1 MSASIFVCASACGHC
16 SRRKKTEQDTTN
28 IQPEITRLAGNEGKN
43 TAVDIASEAYEGG
56 TSDWVIIARDDDF
69 ADSMSSTGLAGVL
82 DAPILLTDR
91 LVGLDADAI
100 EKINAL
106 GATHAYII
114 GGEGA
119 IPFDVEAQ
127 LKANTKVESTERVW
141 GHDYYDTSV
150 KCYEKIK
157 EHAASNNETITD
169 AIVAMGRNFQDAL
182 SISSFAYKYH
192 LPIFLQTDAAET
204 KDCCLPDESVAA
216 VRDIVGTESDAKGTI
231 YVPGGTG
238 ALSKESVE
246 DVFGESLCVRMA
258 GYTGYDTSNEIA
270 KYLTSKEGGYKLSA
284 NTVVIANGAEA
295 PKGTD
300 ALAGSSLAGKN
311 SGVILLTN
319 TVSGF
324 GDTSTTTISGSEAA
338 AGQSAQTG
346 FLADN
351 AKNVSVAYV
360 LGGTVVMPQ
369 DTSVEPLKP
378 ILWNWKLVSFVTT
391 GAKQAQ
397 TQASTIPSQKVW
409 KGEAPTR
416 PQTAKVE
423 GYTLNGWYMKADL
436 TGEFDFSKNTIQ
448 DNATLYGQWAAS
460 SKTSDSGNAT
470 VADNNGNLFNVAIT
484 DKQGSPIVGA
494 SAFIDNAGKVS
505 VVLPASAI
513 ATDVVVTVT
522 DVNDNAVKDKDVTV
536 KESDGSMRAT
546 GKTDSDGKFEAA
558 ASISKDARADTDDS
572 GKVTVTDSDGKKF
585 TTVVKDK
592 DGNPIEGATVTVD
605 KNGTIIVQLPDTES
619 DGSVDVEIKGDE
631 DEPATNKTVTITDSD
646 GTNQGTVET
655 DADGK
660 ATFLPIPE
668 DKIKIADADN
678 QVYTGTAHK
687 PAIEIEGLEYG
698 LDYTVSYVDNIN
710 AGTAS
715 VIVQGI
721 GKYSGTVNK
730 TFEIKKAKL
739 TIAKGAITAESK
751 TYDGTTDAKLIVDST
766 KVTGLVDADKDKQV
780 SITGTGTFYDNEGN
794 KTSEVGKGLT
804 IKDFVFT
811 ISPADVAVNYEAEA
825 ADAQITGGEIKAGS
839 IEGLADQV
847 KLEPSTFEYT
857 GNKCEPKVTI
867 GELAE
872 GEDFEVVFTN
882 NIEVGTATATIT
894 GKGKLAGTITKTFT
908 ITKAKPAQDEGI
920 EIDAKA
926 NQTLSELTSSLPAT
940 YGGIEGTWTWKEAGT
955 TSVGSETAT
964 KTYKA
969 TFTPKDTKNYEVV
982 EVDVKV
988 NVTAEEVK
996 KTIPEDKISLSS
1008 DKFTYAGDEKKPT
1021 VTIDGLK
1028 EGTDFTVSYE
1038 DNIDVGTAK
1047 VIITGIGDYAG
1058 SSVTKEFTI
1067 DKATP
1072 KGSVD
1077 AIDASANQTL
1087 SELTSSLPE
1096 TFGGIEGTWSWVDAG
1111 TTSVGSETATKTYK
1125 ATFTPKDT
1133 KNYETVTVDV
1143 PVNVDASKMEGTT
1156 ESSGEVTLVD
1166 KSGNTYKVK
1175 VTDDAS
1181 PANSVSGAKVTL
1193 SDKGEITVTLPNGNA
1208 ASGKGITVNVTDG
1221 KDNAKETSVTLVD
1234 NTTNRGT
1241 KTTDKTSGN
1250 ATFVGYSGVTGT
1262 SSSDTPGVT
1271 QVFDPTT
1278 NSGDVLTVTV
1288 SYKNGSGTQQ
1298 NVENATVAVDPSTG
1312 KMTVTLPEGS
1322 PALYQEVTV
1331 NVKDSKGKYLEKS
1344 VTLNDNTT
1352 TRATKTSAADTGNAV
1367 FSMVTD
1373 ANGEIQVTKDGTV
1386 YKVTVSAYSSAKSGD
1401 LLPGAAVAFN
1411 DSGKL
1416 VVTTPSSADSKDILV
1431 SVVKVADN
1439 SAVGDVSVVVNKS
1452 NGTTEIDS
1460 GKTSTTDN
1468 ATSGLKTGQYR
1479 AHNGVSWTQSTN
1491 GACIC
1496 LQETVKT
1503 GSCSVC
1509 SGGTVTEIISPAKGH
1524 VKDDGSSA
1532 LEQYGGDDNAQHCT
1546 TCDHVLF
1553 GTYPQTSAGTDS
1565 TPIEWV
1571 KLGDPTDGVQ
1581 KLLAFQALNA
1591 VVWNKGD
1598 DDSGHEWSSTCYIR
1612 DWLNSTGTFATQS
1625 GSSFYNKA
1633 FTTNTQKAKI
1643 VSTDTDGANC
1653 NVFLLSYEEAKAIED
1668 AGNIDDLLCIPT
1680 AYALNADNTDSGQIA
1695 SPASNGCVW
1704 WWLRSGAESG
1714 GSETAGHVAPVIVT
1728 GATSYVSSYGYS
1740 VTNRGVG
1747 VRPAINFSLTSVSDT
1762 KGTATVKNPKDNT
1775 SYKVTLAASS
1785 TTEAGSAL
1793 EAAKVK
1799 FSDSG
1804 VLTVTSPDT
1813 TTDAKDIVVTV
1824 TTADTAATPQGNIS
1838 VVVNKSDGT
1847 KKDSGTTL
1855 AANGQYRGHTNVS
1868 TTVTSAINDG
1878 GACVCVSGG
1887 TVTTTTVKCSIC
1899 EGGATETNTE
1909 TIAAG
1914 SHTLENYG
1922 TDSTAQHC
1930 TRCDH
1935 VIFGSYQ
1942 QTAAGGDSTGI
1953 EWIKLGKAV
1962 DGKQK
1967 LLSLQALDCVKW
1979 NNNRSK
1985 DGNDWSKTCNVRT
1998 WLNNTFYNAAFTS
2011 DQKLK
2016 ISLTNLVTN
2025 TYNTTTQLC
2034 TTSDNVFL
2042 LSVEEANDVTNFP
2055 NGNSDRLCTPT
2066 AFAKSTN
2073 TNTNFAASCSSDGY
2087 CQWWL
2092 RSPGS
2097 TLQAAYINTNG
2108 SVNAYGQKTDNN
2120 GGMAVRPAIT
2130 FNVG

>member
-1 MSASIFVCASACGHC
+1 MKHTSGIHKLQLHGNMLAGSKAGFATAHANVFTKFTVALTACLLAFLFALALAGTAHAE
-16 SRRKKTEQDTTN
+16 KTTEQDTTN
-28 IQPEITRLAGNEGKN
+28 IQPEITRLAGDEGKN
-43 TAVDIASEAYEGG
+43 TAVDIASEAYEGA

-91 LVGLDADAI
+91 LSGLDADAI

-141 GHDYYDTSV
+141 GYEYYDTSV

-238 ALSKESVE
+238 ALTKASVE

-324 GDTSTTTISGSEAA
+324 GDTSTTTISGSEATA
-338 AGQSAQTG
+338 EQSAQTG

-369 DTSVEPLKP
+369 DTSVESLKP

-397 TQASTIPSQKVW
+397 TQTSTIPSQKVW

-460 SKTSDSGNAT
+460 SKTSDSGNVT

-494 SAFIDNAGKVS
+494 IAFIDDAGKVS

-522 DVNDNAVKDKDVTV
+522 DANDNAVKDKDVTV
-536 KESDGSMRAT
+536 KEADGSVRAT

-558 ASISKDARADTDDS
+558 ASISKDARADTDES

-655 DADGK
+655 DTDGK

-794 KTSEVGKGLT
+794 KTSEVEKGLT

-811 ISPADVAVNYEAEA
+811 ISPADVAANYEAEA

-867 GELAE
+867 GELVE

-926 NQTLSELTSSLPAT
+926 NQTLSELTSNLPAT

-1156 ESSGEVTLVD
+1156 ESSGE
-1166 KSGNTYKVK
+1166 
-1175 VTDDAS
+1175 
-1181 PANSVSGAKVTL
+1181 
-1193 SDKGEITVTLPNGNA
+1193 
-1208 ASGKGITVNVTDG
+1208 
-1221 KDNAKETSVTLVD
+1221 VTLVD

-1460 GKTSTTDN
+1460 GKTSTTKN
-1468 ATSGLKTGQYR
+1468 ATTGLEIGQYR

-1524 VKDDGSSA
+1524 VKNDGSSA

-1643 VSTDTDGANC
+1643 VSTDTDGVNC

-1775 SYKVTLAASS
+1775 SYKVTLTASS

-1813 TTDAKDIVVTV
+1813 TADAKDIVVTV

-1914 SHTLENYG
+1914 SHVLENYG

-1942 QTAAGGDSTGI
+1942 QTAEGGDSTAI
-1953 EWIKLGKAV
+1953 EWIKLGNVV

-1967 LLSLQALDCVKW
+1967 LLSLQALNSVKW
-1979 NNNRSK
+1979 NNSRST
-1985 DGNDWSKTCNVRT
+1985 DGNNWSKTCNVRT
-1998 WLNNTFYNAAFTS
+1998 WLNNTFYNDAFTS

-2016 ISLTNLVTN
+2016 ISPTSLVTN
-2025 TYNTTTQLC
+2025 EYGKTTQLC
-2034 TTSDNVFL
+2034 TTTDNVFL
-2042 LSVEEANDVTNFP
+2042 LSVEEAKDTASFP
-2055 NGNSDRLCTPT
+2055 NGSSDLKCIPT
-2066 AFAKSTN
+2066 AFA
-2073 TNTNFAASCSSDGY
+2073 ASSKTESSYGCSSSGCD
-2087 CQWWL
+2087 WWL

-2097 TLQAAYINTNG
+2097 TLRAAYVLSRG
-2108 SVNAYGQKTDNN
+2108 SVDTYGENVDTNR
-2120 GGMAVRPAIT
+2120 GAGVRPAIT